1 MQDLMEMHVLQMQQ
15 NAEIEKVD
23 PLPCAGITTYS
34 PIMYSKVKKGD
45 KVDGVGMIF
54 AFLFAK

>member
-1 MQDLMEMHVLQMQQ
+1 MEMHVLQMQQ